1 MSDRIIN
8 NSRRAFFL
16 RGSSQ
21 STAPPIAPAL
31 IDAPTDLH
39 IASCVARIRPEAMDA
54 AISKIEAV
62 IGCPI
67 SARGSNGKVIVLIED
82 NSTSALLDQME
93 KIRVIAGVLNIEM
106 VYQHAEEKSIM
117 EEVIV

>member
-1 MSDRIIN
+1 MSDHIY

-16 RGSSQ
+16 RDSNPSSVPRI
-21 STAPPIAPAL
+21 TFN
-31 IDAPTDLH
+31 DASADLH

-54 AISKIEAV
+54 AMIKIEAV

-67 SARGSNGKVIVLIED
+67 SARDSNGKVIVLIED
-82 NSTSALLDQME
+82 NSTGALLDQME
-93 KIRVIAGVLNIEM
+93 KIRAIAGVLNVDL

-117 EEVIV
+117 EEVLK